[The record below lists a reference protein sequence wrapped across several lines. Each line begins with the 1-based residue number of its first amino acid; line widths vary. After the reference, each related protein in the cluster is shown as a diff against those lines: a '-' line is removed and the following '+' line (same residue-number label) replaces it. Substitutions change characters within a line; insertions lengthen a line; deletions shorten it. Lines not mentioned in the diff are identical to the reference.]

1 MTVGEQGGAG
11 AARWCAFII
20 DHPQEEA
27 RRLINTLNITPAL
40 SMKFI
45 YIRVRP
51 TRSTSEGL
59 SDRGSVDASEEEVG
73 L

>member
-1 MTVGEQGGAG
+1 MESRVELEQHGGVPSLSIIHKKKLVGS
-11 AARWCAFII
+11 F
-20 DHPQEEA
+20 
-27 RRLINTLNITPAL
+27 NTLNITPAL